1 MALKSS
7 IRRNSGPVRKP
18 RLSNQIYDLIRTDLR
33 YGRYAPDTRF
43 TEPAIAEAMN
53 TSRTPVREAL
63 FQLVSNGLLEE
74 YERGYGLPKLSKS
87 DIEQMMDI
95 RIQLESIL
103 IEKACECITDE
114 ALEKLKSSVDREH
127 KSVNKR
133 DVTKFIAANSDFR
146 KLMCALAGNPYLEE
160 IINLYSD
167 RLQIFRV
174 LTLSSKENRKTVAD
188 ANKQLMDAIG
198 KRNVRAAVKLHTKM
212 LQQAKVAYMEQA

>member
-1 MALKSS
+1 MAFKLSKQHDSRP
-7 IRRNSGPVRKP
+7 IRKP
-18 RLSNQIYDLIRTDLR
+18 RLSNQIYELIRTDLR

-43 TEPAIAEAMN
+43 TEPGIAEAMN

-103 IEKACECITDE
+103 IEKACECITDDS
-114 ALEKLKSSVDREH
+114 LKKLKSSVDREQ
-127 KSVNKR
+127 KSVNKK
-133 DVTKFIAANSDFR
+133 DLTEFIAANSDFR
-146 KLMCALAGNPYLEE
+146 KLMCACVGNPYLEE

-167 RLQIFRV
+167 RLQIYRV

-188 ANKQLMDAIG
+188 ANKQLVEAIG
-198 KRNVRAAVKLHTKM
+198 KRNIRAAVRLHTRM
-212 LQQAKVAYMEQA
+212 LQQAKIAYMEQA